1 MSVERSL
8 EAFVGVM
15 VLLSVALTHFVHPG
29 FMWLTIFVGAN
40 LFQQAITGF
49 CPVAMGLRKTGMK
62 TERELG
68 AKQE

>member
-15 VLLSVALTHFVHPG
+15 VLVSVALTYFVHSG
-29 FMWLTIFVGAN
+29 FIWMTIFVGAN
-40 LFQQAITGF
+40 VLQQALTGF
-49 CPVAMGLRKTGMK
+49 CPVASMLRRFGMP

-68 AKQE
+68 AR